1 MELTALAI
9 EVIRR
14 LRDAGFA
21 AYFVGGCV
29 RDQLLGRPPHDVDI
43 VTSASPE
50 EVLRLFPESVTVGAK
65 FGVVR
70 VRIDSREFEVAT
82 FREEGPYSDGRH
94 PSYVRFADAH
104 SDVRRRDFTINGL
117 LYDPL
122 EGRVLD
128 LVGGLEDLRS
138 RLIRTI
144 GDPRERFGEDKLRML
159 RAVRLA
165 VELDFQI
172 APEVAE
178 AIQAMA
184 DQITVVSAERI
195 REELVRILTGPA
207 PGKGIRLLH
216 EVGLLGVIL
225 PEVQAMAGIPQPDAF
240 HPEGDVFTHTVLALD
255 HLHAPSAVLA
265 MGVLLHDVGKPPTYT
280 VEDRVRFPRHDE
292 VGAEIAQRICRR
304 LRFSNEEIERIVA
317 LVREHMRFKDL
328 PRMRPAK
335 ARRFLSRPDFL
346 DHLELH
352 RVDCLASHGDLST
365 YEWAKEAYTRLSKE
379 EPMPPRLL
387 TGDDLIGLGL
397 KPGPRFREILAAV
410 EDEQLEGRI
419 STKEEALTF
428 VKRLL
433 QEQ

>member
-1 MELTALAI
+1 MEHTALAT
-9 EVIRR
+9 EVVRR
-14 LRDAGFA
+14 LRGAGFA

-29 RDQLLGRPPHDVDI
+29 RDHLLGRPPHDVDI

-50 EVLRLFPESVTVGAK
+50 EVLRLFPESVPVGAK

-82 FREEGPYSDGRH
+82 FREEGPYADGRH
-94 PSYVRFADAH
+94 PSFVRFADVQA
-104 SDVRRRDFTINGL
+104 DVQRRDFTINGL
-117 LYDPL
+117 LYDPI

-128 LVGGLEDLRS
+128 LVGGLEDLQA

-144 GDPRERFGEDKLRML
+144 GDPRQRFSEDKLRML

-178 AIQAMA
+178 AIRAMA

-207 PGKGIRLLH
+207 PGKGLRLLH
-216 EVGLLGVIL
+216 EVGLLGAIL
-225 PEVQAMAGIPQPDAF
+225 PEVEAMVGVPQPDVF
-240 HPEGDVFTHTVLALD
+240 HPEGDVFTHTALALD
-255 HLHAPSAVLA
+255 HLRSPSAVLA

-292 VGAEIAQRICRR
+292 VGAEIALKVCRR
-304 LRFSNEEIERIVA
+304 LRFSNEETERIVA

-335 ARRFLSRPDFL
+335 ARRFLARPDFP

-365 YEWAKEAYTRLSKE
+365 YEWAKEAHARLSEE
-379 EPMPPRLL
+379 EPMPRRLI
-387 TGDDLIGLGL
+387 TGDDLIELGL
-397 KPGPRFREILAAV
+397 KPGPAFREILSAV

-419 STKEEALTF
+419 STREEALAF
-428 VKRLL
+428 LKRLL
-433 QEQ
+433 QER

>member
-1 MELTALAI
+1 M
-9 EVIRR
+9 
-14 LRDAGFA
+14 

-29 RDQLLGRPPHDVDI
+29 RDQLLGRSPHDVDI

-50 EVLRLFPESVTVGAK
+50 EVLRLFPESVPVGAK

-82 FREEGPYSDGRH
+82 FREEGPYADGRH
-94 PSYVRFADAH
+94 PSFVRFADVQA
-104 SDVRRRDFTINGL
+104 DVQRRDFTINGL
-117 LYDPL
+117 LYDPI

-128 LVGGLEDLRS
+128 LVGGLEDLQAR
-138 RLIRTI
+138 RIRTI
-144 GDPRERFGEDKLRML
+144 GDPRQRFGEDKLRML

-178 AIQAMA
+178 AIKAMA
-184 DQITVVSAERI
+184 HEITVVSAERI

-207 PGKGIRLLH
+207 PGKGLRLLH
-216 EVGLLGVIL
+216 EVGLLGAIL
-225 PEVQAMAGIPQPDAF
+225 PEVEAMVGVPQPDTF
-240 HPEGDVFTHTVLALD
+240 HPEGDVFTHTALALD
-255 HLHAPSAVLA
+255 HLRDPSAVLA

-292 VGAEIAQRICRR
+292 VGAEIAQGICRR
-304 LRFSNEEIERIVA
+304 LRFSNEETERIVA

-335 ARRFLSRPDFL
+335 ARRFLARPDFP

-365 YEWAKEAYTRLSKE
+365 YEWAKEAHAQLSGEESMPQRLI
-379 EPMPPRLL
+379 
-387 TGDDLIGLGL
+387 TGDDLIELGL
-397 KPGPRFREILAAV
+397 KPGPKFREILAAV

-419 STKEEALTF
+419 STREEALEF
-428 VKRLL
+428 LKRLL
-433 QEQ
+433 RER